1 MKKPVA
7 YALTKKSPSDNWTHS
22 LASLADAK
30 YVAKCDCGKKLNW
43 SAGPEYVSEEYKSAA
58 YTIRPIFALT
68 VGEAIKALPS
78 KQKAPKA

>member
-1 MKKPVA
+1 MNKPVA
-7 YALTKKSPSDNWTHS
+7 HSLTKKSSSDNWTHS

-43 SAGPEYVSEEYKSAA
+43 SAGPEYVSEEYKSAT

-68 VGEAIKALPS
+68 VGEAIKTLKTKSP
-78 KQKAPKA
+78 